1 VGSYSTIA
9 QLLPGRQVS
18 PSETTLASRNGTR
31 WSANSQAAVI
41 LVDDV
46 VVIAVHR
53 EPQSLAWHWWHRQM
67 SRKRVY

>member
-18 PSETTLASRNGTR
+18 SSETTLACRNVTR
-31 WSANSQAAVI
+31 WSAKSQAAVI

-46 VVIAVHR
+46 VVIAHT
-53 EPQSLAWHWWHRQM
+53 EAQSVSH
-67 SRKRVY
+67 